1 MPTNKELTLARL
13 KSTTWW
19 LERTQ
24 RLKEYHTVME
34 EQLKKGIPQP
44 IPETPTGEVMHYI
57 PHQPVIRDD
66 AESTKMRIVYDC
78 SARQDPQAP
87 SLNDCLEV
95 GPPLQPLIFDILLRN
110 RMKRCCIIG
119 KIRKAFL
126 QIKIDPEDRDALRL
140 LWYDNLEE
148 RNILT
153 YRFTRV
159 IFGSGP
165 SPSPYILGAT
175 LQKHISQ
182 YAERYPDTVEELLKS
197 TYVDDVQ
204 SGGDDE
210 EQLLKFKRKSTE
222 IMEKG
227 EFQLL
232 KWHSNVPGIEEHKP
246 SGDGSG
252 SSQEPDLCK
261 VSSLNPVP

>member
-1 MPTNKELTLARL
+1 
-13 KSTTWW
+13 
-19 LERTQ
+19 
-24 RLKEYHTVME
+24 
-34 EQLKKGIPQP
+34 
-44 IPETPTGEVMHYI
+44 MHYI

-87 SLNDCLEV
+87 SLNGCLEV

-110 RMKRCCIIG
+110 RMKKCCIIG
-119 KIRKAFL
+119 DIRKSFL
-126 QIKIDPEDRDALRL
+126 QIKIDPEDRYALRL

-153 YRFTRV
+153 YRFTRG

-210 EQLLKFKRKSTE
+210 EQFLKFKRE
-222 IMEKG
+222 
-227 EFQLL
+227 
-232 KWHSNVPGIEEHKP
+232 
-246 SGDGSG
+246 
-252 SSQEPDLCK
+252 
-261 VSSLNPVP
+261 